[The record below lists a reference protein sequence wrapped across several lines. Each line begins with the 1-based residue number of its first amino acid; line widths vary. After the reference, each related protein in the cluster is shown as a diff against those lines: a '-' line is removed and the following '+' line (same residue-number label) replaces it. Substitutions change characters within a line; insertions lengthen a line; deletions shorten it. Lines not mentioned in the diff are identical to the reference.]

1 MSDFI
6 VTPKRVYSRAAIA
19 CAEQTG
25 DGRIALTLVT
35 GYKITTPDPDG
46 SLWEQ
51 LTSPPIVTIPTLTP
65 AIVCKEKLS
74 TPRSSPKATSPTKS

>member
-1 MSDFI
+1 VSDFI

-51 LTSPPIVTIPTLTP
+51 LTSPAAKPP
-65 AIVCKEKLS
+65 APEIVCIQSTS